1 VLSRS
6 ASVAVALAAATGV
19 GMLAGPAA
27 ALPLPTIE
35 IVNPDPETDPGGDLP
50 VVDAE
55 NEGGSVTV
63 RIEVAGS
70 TVEGQTFTTASVRS
84 VAPRCWY
91 GRGMSGYDYFE
102 YWKVGGVARESDTLD
117 DYAYQGLLNPNFE
130 EYATETEGAWY
141 EPGCRSDVPVEE
153 RVAYVGAHPAVYVR
167 PQEPVPVQPAQVDPE
182 VLAQVA
188 FEAMDL
194 PTGEVR
200 WNPQLPGSGATVVNL
215 DTWVWV
221 EGAPVSVAVT
231 ASVDSGQWA
240 RVDAQLEELT
250 VTAPGADPASCP
262 DAGTP
267 WTAGATSTSCAVTFF
282 RSSANQPVKAGHEV
296 PTATM
301 TITTR
306 WAASWV
312 SSAGGA
318 PTGLPDQ
325 ELTTTTEIP
334 VAEIQ
339 AIVTRG

>member
-1 VLSRS
+1 MLSRAAS
-6 ASVAVALAAATGV
+6 AALALAVATGV
-19 GMLAGPAA
+19 GILAGSAA

-35 IVNPDPETDPGGDLP
+35 IVNPDPDPGGDP
-50 VVDAE
+50 PAAVDAE

-63 RIEVAGS
+63 RVEVAGS
-70 TVEGQTFTTASVRS
+70 TVEGQTFATTSVRK

-91 GRGMSGYDYFE
+91 GRGSSGYDYYE
-102 YWKVGGVARESDTLD
+102 YWKVGGVAREADTLD

-130 EYATETEGAWY
+130 AYATETEGAWY
-141 EPGCRSDVPVEE
+141 EPACRYDVPLDELL
-153 RVAYVGAHPAVYVR
+153 AYVAAHPAVYVR
-167 PQEPVPVQPAQVDPE
+167 PQDPVPVQPAQVDPA

-200 WNPQLPGSGATVVNL
+200 WNPRLPGSGATVVNM

-221 EGAPVSVAVT
+221 AAAPVSVT

-240 RVDAQLEELT
+240 RVDARLDELT
-250 VTAPGADPASCP
+250 VTAPGADPVSCP
-262 DAGTP
+262 DSGTP
-267 WTAGATSTSCAVTFF
+267 WTAGATSTTCAVTFF
-282 RSSANQPVKAGHEV
+282 RSSANQPVKTGYEV

-306 WAASWV
+306 WSATWV

-325 ELTTTTEIP
+325 ELTTTAEIP